1 MVYSRFFAVLL
12 QKSDWYHCKGAAAAT
27 AEDKKG
33 RSRLAGTPL
42 MNPTAKPAYFF
53 FLSAL

>member
-27 AEDKKG
+27 LGVRPCESPAATIEKG
-33 RSRLAGTPL
+33 RKAAIS
-42 MNPTAKPAYFF
+42 TA
-53 FLSAL
+53 LTEQV